1 MDASLPFGQSSE
13 NEPDTPLA
21 LWVRRM
27 SEVELPAVSATVA
40 KIQRLSENDDS
51 SVQALADVI
60 LQDAAMTAHV
70 LRLTSSAY
78 HVRGSRQNS
87 ITRALVILGF
97 KEVRAI
103 CLSISVLDDLIKKN
117 SQKPFVTELAR
128 AFHAAVQVE
137 QLACSIGDRS
147 PQEVFIAAL
156 LKDLGRM
163 LFYCFGGD
171 SCDELQDALASSNEP
186 PHVVEK
192 RVLGFELKD
201 LTRELAKKWGLG
213 DLLIKSIDET
223 EATTNRV
230 KSIHLGHRF
239 VKAVE
244 QSWTSPD
251 AEAIIGEMC
260 TLTGLS
266 SATLTPLL
274 YSAAEKAR
282 SIALEFH
289 ADNAAEEIRLVTDE
303 PEEVAAPLVVE
314 EVFAPSEP
322 NPSYQLQSLQNVSL
336 KLDSKPEVQEVIDL
350 VLDGI
355 FNGLGMDRAIFAIL
369 SPNRKYLSGTAGFGY
384 RRAEFVTQFKFPLDP
399 ETPNIFKWVI
409 EGQQA
414 VWVNDQNAP
423 EFKSLLTT
431 TIRQVIGAE
440 PFFAAPT
447 IVTGKPIG
455 IIFADRNAS
464 KRPLDANLFQGFKQF
479 AITAN
484 ISLEHLKLM
493 HSSSPNR

>member
-1 MDASLPFGQSSE
+1 MDAILPFGQSSD

-21 LWVRRM
+21 LWVKRM

-156 LKDLGRM
+156 LNNLGRM
-163 LFYCFGGD
+163 LFFCFGGD
-171 SCDELQDALASSNEP
+171 SCDELQEALLSSNEP
-186 PHVVEK
+186 AHVIEK

-201 LTRELAKKWGLG
+201 LTKELAIKWGLG
-213 DLLIKSIDET
+213 DLLIKSINET
-223 EATTNRV
+223 EASTNRV

-244 QSWTSPD
+244 QSWTSPES
-251 AEAIIGEMC
+251 EAIIDEMC

-266 SATLTPLL
+266 SSTLTPLL

-282 SIALEFH
+282 NIALEFH
-289 ADNAAEEIRLVTDE
+289 ADTAAEQIPLASDE
-303 PEEVAAPLVVE
+303 PKAQPSPVVVQE
-314 EVFAPSEP
+314 IFAPSEP
-322 NPSYQLQSLQNVSL
+322 DTSYQLQALQNISL
-336 KLDSKPEVQEVIDL
+336 KLESKPEVQEVIDL

-355 FNGLGMDRAIFAIL
+355 FKGLGMDRAIFAIL

-384 RRAEFVTQFKFPLDP
+384 KRSEFVTQFKFPLDP
-399 ETPNIFKWVI
+399 ETANIFRWVI

-423 EFKSLLTT
+423 EFKSLITT
-431 TIRQVIGAE
+431 TICQVIGAD
-440 PFFAAPT
+440 PFFAVPT
-447 IVTGKPIG
+447 MVTGKPIG
-455 IIFADRNAS
+455 IIFADRHAS

-484 ISLEHLKLM
+484 ISLEHLKMM
-493 HSSSPNR
+493 HAGK

>member
-1 MDASLPFGQSSE
+1 MDASLSFGQSEE

-21 LWVRRM
+21 YWVRRM

-40 KIQRLSENDDS
+40 KIQQLSENDDS
-51 SVQALADVI
+51 SIQALADVI

-78 HVRGSRQNS
+78 HVRGSRSNS

-117 SQKPFVTELAR
+117 TQKPFVTELAR
-128 AFHAAVQVE
+128 AFHAAVQTE

-156 LKDLGRM
+156 LHDLGRM

-171 SCDELQDALASSNEP
+171 SCEELTDALQASKEP
-186 PHVVEK
+186 AHVVEK
-192 RVLGFELKD
+192 RVLGFEL
-201 LTRELAKKWGLG
+201 RELTQEMAKKWGLG
-213 DLLIKSIDET
+213 DLLIKSLDDAEQS
-223 EATTNRV
+223 TNRI

-244 QSWTSPD
+244 SSWDSPESAAVID
-251 AEAIIGEMC
+251 EMSA
-260 TLTGLS
+260 LTGLS
-266 SATLTPLL
+266 VPALKPLL
-274 YSAAEKAR
+274 HSAAEKAKG
-282 SIALEFH
+282 IAQDFH
-289 ADNAAEEIRLVTDE
+289 AVDAAQEIRLVGDE
-303 PEEVAAPLVVE
+303 RPPVPEIAEEPFVSAEPDAA
-314 EVFAPSEP
+314 
-322 NPSYQLQSLQNVSL
+322 YQLQSLQNVSL
-336 KLDSKPEVQEVIDL
+336 KLESKPEVQEVIDL

-355 FNGLGMDRAIFAIL
+355 FRGLGMDRAVFAIL
-369 SPNRKYLSGTAGFGY
+369 SPNRKYLSGTTGFGY
-384 RRAEFVTQFKFPLDP
+384 HHTELVTQFKFPLDP
-399 ETPNIFKWVI
+399 ESPNIFQWVI

-414 VWVNDQNAP
+414 VWVADQNAP
-423 EFKSLLTT
+423 EFSRLLTT
-431 TIRQVIGAE
+431 TIRQVIGPE
-440 PFFAAPT
+440 PFFVVPT

-455 IIFADRNAS
+455 IIFADRHAS

-479 AITAN
+479 AVTTN
-484 ISLEHLKLM
+484 ISLQHLKM
-493 HSSSPNR
+493 MDSGSRSRG